1 MSEEE
6 IQGEVALGVVEN
18 NGEYLYMRRSQ
29 QNSSSGTWTFPGGKI
44 EDGETVEEAAIREVI
59 EETGLETEAK
69 KVGEYFYNVG
79 ELGKWEVYPVL
90 LESDSREVEMTEEHD
105 KYDWIKIDE
114 IEDYNNLGEVK
125 APSRLDL
132 R

>member
-1 MSEEE
+1 MTEED

-29 QNSSSGTWTFPGGKI
+29 QNSSSGTWTFPGGRI
-44 EDGETVEEAAIREVI
+44 EEDEDVESAAVREAL
-59 EETGLETEAK
+59 EETGLETEVK

-79 ELGKWEVYPVL
+79 ELGKWKVYPVL
-90 LESDSREVEMTEEHD
+90 LKSDSREVEMSEEHD
-105 KYDWIKIDE
+105 KYDWIEIDE
-114 IEDYNNLGEVK
+114 VEDYNNLGEVK
-125 APSRLDL
+125 APSRLGL